1 MISLDTLISEHAR
14 SSSDLEYDCDKNE
27 EKHFVLAQVDIN
39 KKSRFLSGM
48 SFSEWFSTKFQSTCE
63 SELEGV
69 EWPDD
74 ADSDDA
80 EQEGMVSNTREVD
93 APEEVDVSREV
104 EFLWLVE
111 SASLMALFVSG
122 SV

>member
-1 MISLDTLISEHAR
+1 M
-14 SSSDLEYDCDKNE
+14 
-27 EKHFVLAQVDIN
+27 F
-39 KKSRFLSGM
+39 
-48 SFSEWFSTKFQSTCE
+48 CE

-104 EFLWLVE
+104 EFL
-111 SASLMALFVSG
+111 
-122 SV
+122 